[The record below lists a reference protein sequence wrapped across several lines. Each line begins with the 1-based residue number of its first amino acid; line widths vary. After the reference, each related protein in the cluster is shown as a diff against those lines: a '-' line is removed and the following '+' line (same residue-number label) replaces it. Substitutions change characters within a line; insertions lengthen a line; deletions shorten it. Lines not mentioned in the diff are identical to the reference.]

1 MAAPRYCNDD
11 QKEFSKDFDIL
22 CRTRARWEVWSD
34 FVHLAAYAIS
44 NAVDD
49 VHREHREAEYLKIA
63 KRYTGAEME
72 AVSRLLSTTVLAL
85 EKNPDQDFLGDLY
98 MQLELGNSHAGQ
110 FFTPYHVGKMMAQIN
125 VDDAMSGVERD
136 GYISVN
142 DCCVGGG
149 ALLIAFANACKE
161 KGLNYQQS
169 VLFVAQD
176 IDHTV
181 GMMAYIQLSL
191 MGCPGYVVI
200 GNSLTEPLTGNP
212 LIAPMNRETYVT
224 PFYCADVWHMRRMA
238 WTLRSISQMT
248 EQIKAEVSGIQEQPE
263 ETFSEPIQL
272 SLFDL

>member
-34 FVHLAAYAIS
+34 FVHLVAYAIS
-44 NAVDD
+44 NAVDAI
-49 VHREHREAEYLKIA
+49 HREHREAEYLKIA

-98 MQLELGNSHAGQ
+98 MRLELGNSHAGQ
-110 FFTPYHVGKMMAQIN
+110 FFTPYDVGKMMAQIN
-125 VDDAMSGVERD
+125 VDGAMSGVERD
-136 GYISVN
+136 GYVRVN

-212 LIAPMNRETYVT
+212 LIAPMDRETYVT
-224 PFYCADVWHMRRMA
+224 PFYCADVWHMRRLA

-248 EQIKAEVSGIQEQPE
+248 EQIKAEVSGIPEQTE